1 MKTVRLAGAF
11 TLIELM
17 CASTLLS
24 VIVLMMVGMQDQMS
38 KAWKNSNRRMDATRE
53 ARAALRMM
61 TRDLDNLFFRTNTSG
76 STYAYNPNRSPLPMV
91 IVTNS
96 DGAVKITNLQPGSMA
111 IFALVQ
117 RQPTTYQPNCS
128 FDEFAAVGYYIGSG
142 PTTNVNGETRTVYNL
157 YRYFRA
163 GSKLTPDLI
172 SYLQA
177 SGANPNASVTGLF
190 APTADDDILARN
202 TCNLQV
208 TFYPNN
214 SVPANGLIFSVPE
227 GTGNTAM
234 YRGNKYQIELTT
246 YPDDVV
252 VSGIMGSDLG
262 KWAEEANVRKYGR
275 TFESRK
281 NLERDK

>member
-1 MKTVRLAGAF
+1 MKGGSTAHSF

-24 VIVLMMVGMQDQMS
+24 VILLMMVGMQDQMS

-61 TRDLDNLFFRTNTSG
+61 NNDLGNLFFRTNTSG
-76 STYAYNPNRSPLPMV
+76 STYAYNPSRSPVPLALIKNPSTT
-91 IVTNS
+91 ISIPN
-96 DGAVKITNLQPGSMA
+96 AQPDSWA

-117 RQPTTYQPNCS
+117 RQPSVPSPNAN
-128 FDEFAAVGYYIGSG
+128 FDEFCAVGYYIGSG
-142 PTTNVNGETRTVYNL
+142 VTTNVNGGVQTNYNL
-157 YRYFRA
+157 YRYFRT
-163 GSKLTPDLI
+163 GTNLTTNLI
-172 SYLQA
+172 SYLQSA
-177 SGANPNASVTGLF
+177 NASASVAGLF
-190 APTADDDILARN
+190 APSGNDEILARN

-208 TFYPNN
+208 TVYPNG
-214 SVPANGLIFSVPE
+214 SVPANGLLFSVLE
-227 GTGNTAM
+227 GTGNSSF
-234 YRGNKYQIELTT
+234 YHGNRYQIELTT

-252 VSGIMGSDLG
+252 VSGVLGSLS
-262 KWAEEANVRKYGR
+262 KWADAINVRKYGR